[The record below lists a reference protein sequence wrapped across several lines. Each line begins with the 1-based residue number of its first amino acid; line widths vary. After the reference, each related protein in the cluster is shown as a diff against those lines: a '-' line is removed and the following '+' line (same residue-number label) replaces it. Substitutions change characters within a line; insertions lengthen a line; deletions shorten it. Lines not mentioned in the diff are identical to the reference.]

1 MLSILLAITTI
12 IGIVLVVLLLFVL
25 GKLNWLENA
34 TNSMLEKIDVFPAT
48 KIGIGSDQNDETD
61 PYFYGLTGKKLWNCL
76 TEPDDSDLSP
86 QEIDEIR
93 PRYSIVLVKALSKFI
108 LGEDNE
114 EEYLRNIRTVK
125 TTRGKIDIWLPSK
138 VIDSCENISSKISE
152 LENINANEN
161 EKAEETERDIDLVE
175 AKKELT
181 KIIEQDIETLINDL
195 VKKTKIKYNNEMSS
209 DLLKIIF

>member
-152 LENINANEN
+152 LENINVN

-181 KIIEQDIETLINDL
+181 KIIEQDIETLIDDL

>member
-1 MLSILLAITTI
+1 MLAILLAITTI

-138 VIDSCENISSKISE
+138 VIDNCENISSKISE
-152 LENINANEN
+152 LENINVN

>member
-76 TEPDDSDLSP
+76 TEPDDSNLSP

-152 LENINANEN
+152 LENINVN
-161 EKAEETERDIDLVE
+161 EKAEETERDIDLDE

-209 DLLKIIF
+209 DLSKIIF

>member
-152 LENINANEN
+152 LENINVNEN
-161 EKAEETERDIDLVE
+161 AEETEKDIDLVE

>member
-1 MLSILLAITTI
+1 MLAILLAITTI

-76 TEPDDSDLSP
+76 TESDDSDLSS

-152 LENINANEN
+152 LENINVN

>member
-1 MLSILLAITTI
+1 MLAILLAITTI

-48 KIGIGSDQNDETD
+48 KIGIRSDQNDETD

-152 LENINANEN
+152 LENINVN

>member
-1 MLSILLAITTI
+1 MLPILLAITII

-34 TNSMLEKIDVFPAT
+34 TNSLLEKIDVFPAT

-152 LENINANEN
+152 LENINVNEN
-161 EKAEETERDIDLVE
+161 AEETERDIDLVE

>member
-152 LENINANEN
+152 LENINVN
-161 EKAEETERDIDLVE
+161 EKEEETERDIDLVE

-181 KIIEQDIETLINDL
+181 EIIEQDIETLINDL

>member
-12 IGIVLVVLLLFVL
+12 LGVVLVVLLLFVL

-48 KIGIGSDQNDETD
+48 KNGIESDQNDETD

-152 LENINANEN
+152 LENINVN

>member
-34 TNSMLEKIDVFPAT
+34 TNSLLEKIDVFPAT
-48 KIGIGSDQNDETD
+48 EIGIGSDQNDETD

-152 LENINANEN
+152 LENINVN

>member
-152 LENINANEN
+152 LENINVN
-161 EKAEETERDIDLVE
+161 EKAEETERDIDLDE

-181 KIIEQDIETLINDL
+181 KIIEQDIETLVNDL

>member
-152 LENINANEN
+152 LENINVN

-181 KIIEQDIETLINDL
+181 EIIEQDIETLINDL

>member
-48 KIGIGSDQNDETD
+48 KIGIASDQNDETD

-125 TTRGKIDIWLPSK
+125 TSRGKIDIWLPSK
-138 VIDSCENISSKISE
+138 VIDNCENISSKISE
-152 LENINANEN
+152 LEDINVNER
-161 EKAEETERDIDLVE
+161 AEETERDIDLDE

>member
-152 LENINANEN
+152 LENINVNET
-161 EKAEETERDIDLVE
+161 AEETERDIDLVE

>member
-76 TEPDDSDLSP
+76 TEPEDSDLSP

-152 LENINANEN
+152 LENINVN
-161 EKAEETERDIDLVE
+161 EKAEETERDIDLDE

>member
-1 MLSILLAITTI
+1 MLAILLAITTI

-34 TNSMLEKIDVFPAT
+34 TNSMLEKIDIFPAT

-152 LENINANEN
+152 LENINVN